1 MYLIEWE
8 PMSDI
13 RLKVDEARRGD
24 VGRQIAR
31 ISVDVA
37 TELGLKT
44 GDVITIKGTRTTYAK
59 IWRSSAPLIK
69 PDMIKIE
76 AIIRRNARVNLD
88 EFVEISPVKVKI
100 AKQVFLQPIQQIT
113 ITANLSPFLMKTL
126 IDRVITLGDIIPIN
140 TGFGGSIYLQVVKTS
155 PAGALIFQ
163 ENTKLTLVSEEFDEY
178 ENKEEFDESSK
189 IDRTEVLKVSYEDLG
204 GLDEPIRKIREMVEL
219 PLRHPEIFDRLGIQ
233 PPKGV
238 LLYGPPG
245 TGKTILARAIASET
259 SSFFISIGGPE
270 IMSKYYGEAESRLR
284 EIFESATK
292 NAPSIIFIDE
302 IDSIAPKRENAGG
315 EVERRIVAQL
325 LSLMDGMEDRGN
337 VVVMGATNRPNSID
351 PALRRGGRFDRE
363 LEIGI
368 PDTASRKEIL
378 GIHTRGMPL
387 TDDVDLSDLANRTHG
402 FVGADIETLAK
413 EAALSALRRFLPE
426 LDLSKSK
433 TFDLEKLQML
443 NIDQSDFDHALTEV
457 SPSGL
462 REVFIEVPDIT
473 WDEIGGLHK
482 VKTTLQE
489 AIEWPLR
496 YEEVFKVMKAKAPAG
511 VLLYGP
517 PGTGKTML
525 AKAVASG
532 AQANFI
538 SIKGPELISKWV
550 GESEQAIREI
560 FRKARLAAPCI
571 IFFDEID
578 SIATIRSSAQSDVS
592 QRVVSQL
599 LTEIDG
605 LEEMKGVTILA
616 ATNRPD
622 VIDPAL
628 IRPGRFDKIIFIGEP
643 DKEARIEIF
652 KIQLAGMNIADN
664 IDFEDLAIRSEN
676 YSGAEIT
683 AVVQAA
689 RMIAIRE
696 FISEVPS
703 EDKIEESLLENLM
716 LTKDHVIVAFEEEKP
731 RAKRAYS
738 FIPPSISDMRDIN
751 IA

>member
-1 MYLIEWE
+1 
-8 PMSDI
+8 MSDI